1 MKYLITGG
9 LGYLGSEVC
18 SELLNNNSENNKI
31 TVYDK
36 GIYGVS
42 HFGALLNNKNL
53 ELVIGDVR
61 DENSLK
67 SHILSA
73 DIVIHL
79 AALVGAPL
87 VERKPLESYETNIEG
102 LKVVTNLLSNSQRII
117 FASTGSTYG
126 KVDGICT
133 EDTDI
138 SPLSSYGIHKAEGEK
153 IVGEKNS
160 SSLRFA
166 TVYGLSHRTRRDLY
180 INNMIQK
187 ALIDKSVVLYE
198 GHAKRTFA
206 HINDIA
212 RAVIY
217 FSQEEN
223 FNVGPIN
230 IGDRRL
236 AFSKKE
242 ICEKIASMTEF
253 TIVESEFSKD
263 ADQRDYEVSYKK
275 MEDLGFKCNI
285 DFDQSLRSIL
295 NYYKAIFE
303 AGYENG

>member
-18 SELLNNNSENNKI
+18 SELLKDINKNDDSI
-31 TVYDK
+31 VVYDK
-36 GIYGVS
+36 GIYGTS
-42 HFGALLNNKNL
+42 HFGGLLHNNL
-53 ELVIGDVR
+53 EVVIGDIR
-61 DENSLK
+61 DKNTLK
-67 SHILSA
+67 NYVNNA
-73 DIVIHL
+73 DVVIHL

-102 LKVVTNLLSNSQRII
+102 LRTVTELVSNNQKLI

-126 KVDGICT
+126 KVDGICN
-133 EDTDI
+133 EDTAI
-138 SPLSSYGIHKAEGEK
+138 SPLSSYGAHKAEGEK
-153 IVGEKNS
+153 IVSDKNS
-160 SSLRFA
+160 TSLRFA

-198 GHAKRTFA
+198 GYAKRTFA

-217 FSQEEN
+217 FSQDEN
-223 FNVGPIN
+223 FYNGPIN
-230 IGDRRL
+230 IGDSRL

-242 ICEKIASMTEF
+242 ICEKIATLTEF

-275 MEDLGFKCNI
+275 MEDLGFNCSI
-285 DFDQSLRSIL
+285 DFDSSLKSIL
-295 NYYKAIFE
+295 NFYKILFE
-303 AGYENG
+303 SGYENG